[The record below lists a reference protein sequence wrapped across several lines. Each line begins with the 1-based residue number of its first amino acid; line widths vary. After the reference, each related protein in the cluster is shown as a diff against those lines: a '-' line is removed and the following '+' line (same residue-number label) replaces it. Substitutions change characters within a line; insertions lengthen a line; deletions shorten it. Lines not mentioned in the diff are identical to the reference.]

1 MKKILTGLIR
11 FYQRALSPLK
21 RRPCCK
27 YYPTCSSYA
36 IDAINE
42 WGALRGSALAVWR
55 VMRCNPF
62 SRGGI
67 DYVPKRYEKNRL
79 GGPEGTE
86 E

>member
-1 MKKILTGLIR
+1 MKKLFIGLIR

-42 WGALRGSALAVWR
+42 WGVFRGGALAAWR
-55 VMRCNPF
+55 VLRCNPF
-62 SRGGI
+62 SKGGI
-67 DYVPKRYEKNRL
+67 DYVPKRGVRPGAEA
-79 GGPEGTE
+79 TE
-86 E
+86 